1 MTLTVAD
8 WYQEELQFI
17 HNCVPW
23 VPVENS
29 LFLVCV
35 FLLPHLFTFTPAW
48 YVADSVC
55 EIMLDCL
62 NCGGK
67 PQCVTLFINTFV
79 LTFSFK
85 DTRNK
90 YFCIHH
96 TCSCVLYLQPGAEVK
111 ILLLLS

>member
-8 WYQEELQFI
+8 WYQEELQLI

-29 LFLVCV
+29 LFFVCV

-85 DTRNK
+85 DT
-90 YFCIHH
+90 
-96 TCSCVLYLQPGAEVK
+96 
-111 ILLLLS
+111 

>member
-1 MTLTVAD
+1 MPRWPSAEFDSFCFCLMTLTVAD
-8 WYQEELQFI
+8 WYQEELQLI

-62 NCGGK
+62 NCGGN
-67 PQCVTLFINTFV
+67 I
-79 LTFSFK
+79 
-85 DTRNK
+85 
-90 YFCIHH
+90 I
-96 TCSCVLYLQPGAEVK
+96 
-111 ILLLLS
+111 